1 MKMLLLFLGSFLM
14 CSSLAAQ
21 HPEAQFR
28 QKHFNTS
35 SKNLA
40 LEGYDP
46 VSYFSGK
53 PQKGKAQYQHTWE
66 GITYF
71 FASQNNLDSFTKNP
85 EKYEPAYGGW
95 CAYAMGLKG
104 EKVSV
109 SPTNYKISNGRLFL
123 FYKNVFS
130 NTLTEWNKDEAQ
142 LNKKADQYW
151 AKVK

>member
-1 MKMLLLFLGSFLM
+1 MKAFSLLL
-14 CSSLAAQ
+14 SSLLLSVVLYAQ
-21 HPEAQFR
+21 HPEAQLR

-46 VSYFSGK
+46 LSYFSGK
-53 PQKGKAQYQHTWE
+53 AQKGNARYQDTWA

-71 FASQNNLDSFTKNP
+71 FISQNNLDSFRKNP

-95 CAYAMGLKG
+95 CAYAMGAKG

-109 SPTNYKISNGRLFL
+109 SPTNYKITNGRLFL

-130 NTLTEWNKDEAQ
+130 NTLTEWNKDERQ
-142 LNKKADQYW
+142 LTQKADQHW
-151 AKVK
+151 AKIK

>member
-1 MKMLLLFLGSFLM
+1 MKSLFLVLGSLLLCTVLY
-14 CSSLAAQ
+14 AQ
-21 HPEAQFR
+21 HPEAQSR
-28 QKHFNTS
+28 QKNFNTS

-46 VSYFSGK
+46 VSYFT
-53 PQKGKAQYQHTWE
+53 GKAQKGNAKYQHTWE

-71 FASQNNLDSFTKNP
+71 FASQGNLDSFLKNP

-95 CAYAMGLKG
+95 CAYAMGAKG

-109 SPTNYKISNGRLFL
+109 SPTNYKITEGRLFL
-123 FYKNVFS
+123 FYKNAFY
-130 NTLTEWNKDEAQ
+130 NTLSDWNKDERQ
-142 LNKKADQYW
+142 LTRKADQYW